1 MNNFDEN
8 QNIEINE
15 ENDELS
21 TVFAD
26 PAAHKVTADGKKNQ
40 NKKRIMSIIA
50 GVLAVAVLIGG
61 TVAVV
66 KLIPEKEDDD
76 GTTSQ
81 TPQISVLSMKEA
93 EIKNVTLKNKNGT
106 FVINNKVTKDED
118 GYDECVW
125 SLEGYDM
132 DVISD
137 YALYDIASN
146 FMSLSAMR
154 EITTKTAEECGL
166 NNPVAEATITKQ
178 DDTVVKVLVGAKS
191 PDGSGVYV
199 KLGEKDTIYLISG
212 TMDESLT
219 FTALDLANTDAIAA
233 LTLPSGNDKYLSDGK
248 VSTFD
253 SLTISGKNFSEKVV
267 IKPNPDEVT
276 TELHAFVITSPT
288 ERMAENVDK
297 ALAVFSDAVNV
308 SGAYALDSKAAT
320 LNKLGLNNP
329 DLELTAKFGNNS
341 YTFKF
346 KKQDDG
352 GYAVWYTGCKMIKMV
367 AADTL
372 SVLSYSTTNF
382 YSTWVHLQ
390 SINDLKGFIVKSEGK
405 EYKFDISVKVNED
418 NANDYTIKYNGKTL
432 TASNFQNF
440 YRYCISLYASDF
452 ETEKITS
459 EAEYEITFVYS
470 DAKRTPTNIKFYR
483 SSATKYLFSVDGEVI
498 GHVNASDL
506 NRIAKYVKQVA
517 NDETVNVI

>member
-8 QNIEINE
+8 QNIEITE
-15 ENDELS
+15 EADELS

-26 PAAHKVTADGKKNQ
+26 PTAHKVTADSKKNP
-40 NKKRIMSIIA
+40 NKKRIMSVIA

-81 TPQISVLSMKEA
+81 APEITVLSMKEA
-93 EIKNVTLKNKNGT
+93 EIKNLTVKNKNGS
-106 FVINNKVTKDED
+106 FVMNNKVTKDDD

-125 SLEGYDM
+125 ALEGYDT

-137 YALYDIASN
+137 YALYDIATN
-146 FMSLSAMR
+146 FTSLSAMR

-166 NNPVAEATITKQ
+166 NNPAVDVTITKQ
-178 DDTVVKVLVGAKS
+178 DNAVVNVIVGAKS

-199 KLGEKDTIYLISG
+199 KLSGKETIYLVSG
-212 TMDESLT
+212 AIDEDLT
-219 FTALDLANTDAIAA
+219 FTALDLANTNAIAA
-233 LTLPSGNDKYLSDGK
+233 LTLPSGNDKYLTNGTIS
-248 VSTFD
+248 SFD

-288 ERMAENVDK
+288 DRMAENVDK
-297 ALAVFSDAVNV
+297 ALAVFNASVNV
-308 SGAYALDSKAAT
+308 SGAYALDSKTAT
-320 LNKLGLNNP
+320 LNKLGLNKP
-329 DLELTAKFGNNS
+329 DLEITAKFGKNS

-352 GYAVWYTGCKMIKMV
+352 NYAVWYTDCKMIKMV
-367 AADTL
+367 AADSL
-372 SVLSYSTTNF
+372 EVLSYSTNSF

-418 NANDYTIKYNGKTL
+418 TANDYTIKHNGKTL

-452 ETEKITS
+452 EIGKITTDP
-459 EAEYEITFVYS
+459 EYEITFVYS
-470 DAKRTPTNIKFYR
+470 DAKRASTKIKFYR
-483 SSATKYLFSVDGEVI
+483 SSATKYLFSVNGEVI

-506 NRIAKYVKQVA
+506 NRIATYVKQVA
-517 NDETVNVI
+517 KDETVNVI

>member
-15 ENDELS
+15 EADELS

-26 PAAHKVTADGKKNQ
+26 PSAHKVTADSKKNP

-66 KLIPEKEDDD
+66 KLIPEKDDNN

-93 EIKNVTLKNKNGT
+93 EMKNVTVKNKNGT
-106 FVINNKVTKDED
+106 FVMDNKVTKDDD

-125 SLEGYDM
+125 SLQGYDM

-154 EITTKTAEECGL
+154 EITTKTVEECGL
-166 NNPVAEATITKQ
+166 DKPVADVTITKQ
-178 DDTVVKVLVGAKS
+178 DDTVINVLVGAKS

-199 KLGEKDTIYLISG
+199 KLGDKQTIYLVSG

-233 LTLPSGNDKYLSDGK
+233 VTLPSGNDKYLTDGEII
-248 VSTFD
+248 TFD

-297 ALAVFSDAVNV
+297 ALALFSNATSV
-308 SGAYALDSKAAT
+308 SGAYALDSKPAT
-320 LNKLGLNNP
+320 VNEFGLNKP
-329 DLELTAKFGNNS
+329 DLEITAKFGNNS

-346 KKQDDG
+346 KKQRDG
-352 GYAVWYTGCKMIKMV
+352 AYAVWYTGCKMIKMV
-367 AADTL
+367 AADSL
-372 SVLSYSTTNF
+372 EVLSYSTTNF
-382 YSTWVHLQ
+382 YSTWVNLQ
-390 SINDLKGFIVKSEGK
+390 SINDLSGFIVKSEGK
-405 EYKFDISVKVNED
+405 EYKFDIYVKENED
-418 NANDYTIKYNGKTL
+418 GSNDYTIKYNGKTL
-432 TASNFQNF
+432 TASNFQDF

-452 ETEKITS
+452 ETEKITT
-459 EAEYEITFVYS
+459 EPEYELTFVYS
-470 DAKRTPTNIKFYR
+470 DAKRTPTKVCFYR
-483 SSATKYLFSVDGEVI
+483 SSATKYLFSVNGEVI
-498 GHVNASDL
+498 GHVNSSDL
-506 NRIAKYVKQVA
+506 NRVAIYVKQVA
-517 NDETVNVI
+517 NDEKVNVI